1 MNVQEAIDALPTS
14 VEGLVEYLTLN
25 GYTGVPEDAH
35 RCPLANYFKMTT
47 GNGHVYVD
55 EHYVIDES
63 PWYKALEHWNNE
75 DPFPDIDPEK
85 YVSTEAMNEFIVAF
99 DRGEY
104 PTLEI
109 S

>member
-25 GYTGVPEDAH
+25 GYSGVPEDPH
-35 RCPLANYFKMTT
+35 HCPLANYFKMVT
-47 GNGHVYVD
+47 GNSYISIIDYHVS
-55 EHYVIDES
+55 DES
-63 PWYKALEHWNNE
+63 EWYKALAEWNNE

-99 DRGEY
+99 DKGEY
-104 PTLEI
+104 PALEMP
-109 S
+109 